1 MSLSLSSWVT
11 CIGVYAGWR
20 HHVVSL
26 ALALLL
32 KWLGLM
38 YFLQAFSSTGPLVR
52 MVLQI
57 ILDMRHFIVIL
68 SIAVFAAASAFYS
81 LLHHP
86 DLPAGD
92 MRGSPFRGP
101 GHTLFFMFNMLLLGD
116 FDTSDFV
123 FGEYEVLVQIL
134 FILVMMLTLIILLN
148 LLIALMSN
156 SYTLIQ
162 VTC

>member
-1 MSLSLSSWVT
+1 
-11 CIGVYAGWR
+11 
-20 HHVVSL
+20 
-26 ALALLL
+26 
-32 KWLGLM
+32 M

-92 MRGSPFRGP
+92 MRGIPFRGP